1 MRTTLSGF
9 LFSFAALGMLGAA
22 DSSRPTRGQ
31 ACNRLGVLARDV
43 EAYREDTGTLPSSL
57 DGLGAVA
64 SSAALLADPWGHDVY
79 YLRVAGGFWLMSWG
93 ADGEPGGDGDAADL
107 VHIGR

>member
-1 MRTTLSGF
+1 MRTL
-9 LFSFAALGMLGAA
+9 LLSFAAVAMLGAA
-22 DSSRPTRGQ
+22 DSSQPTRRE
-31 ACNRLGVLARDV
+31 AHVRLTELATEV
-43 EAYREDTGTLPSSL
+43 VHFREDTGVLPTSL
-57 DGLGAVA
+57 EGLADVA
-64 SSAALLADPWGHDVY
+64 PQRLLADPWGHDVY